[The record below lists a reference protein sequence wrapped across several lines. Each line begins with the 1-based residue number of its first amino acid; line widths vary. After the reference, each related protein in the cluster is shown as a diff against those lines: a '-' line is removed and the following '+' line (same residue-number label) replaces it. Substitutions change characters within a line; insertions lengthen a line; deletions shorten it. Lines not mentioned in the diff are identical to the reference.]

1 MEASSNP
8 FFLFPLFIK
17 PQEASLLKNKEVSF
31 LLLQDCQSWAR
42 NIFLRQRQRDH
53 IIEFLLQGKN
63 PKNVTVSVSLIIW
76 SEPIKVCTYLS
87 WYIKLSIAHLWQCH
101 KIGENVQELE
111 PSYSPWWWSSSP
123 PHPIIT
129 GLTFIVV
136 VVIMP
141 ACIVI
146 IFTFLVPVKRKNKT
160 FL

>member
-87 WYIKLSIAHLWQCH
+87 WYIKLSIAPICDNAIRLARMCRSRSHHTRPGGGPPLHLT
-101 KIGENVQELE
+101 
-111 PSYSPWWWSSSP
+111 PSLQVSLLLLLLSLCM
-123 PHPIIT
+123 HA
-129 GLTFIVV
+129 L
-136 VVIMP
+136 
-141 ACIVI
+141 
-146 IFTFLVPVKRKNKT
+146 
-160 FL
+160 